1 MPVADVKA
9 VERLQL
15 ALEAL
20 QSSSSPS
27 ASSSPGLPAQHSAAQ
42 HESGSGHHPPT
53 DVEVTQL
60 RSSPSS
66 SLHPR
71 DTGPANETLDEPDL
85 ATLGAYSSPSQNP
98 FPNYAQPSPPPA
110 SAGVGGWNPWA
121 DDLNRRSS
129 SSPHYQPG
137 SSDSDWDDP
146 DQQQDHPD
154 DPDSTQDHPP
164 HPTAAEQPQEGVIT
178 GTSQSQDLPVASA
191 MAEAQHR
198 LDQLV
203 GLATSHSSDVEQ
215 TLARET
221 DLGYAWGLVDNYID
235 HLQRQVQLHC
245 SVSRDTLFLWQSV
258 TAFLLVLLLLQMLLL
273 LTIAALD
280 DSCV

>member
-1 MPVADVKA
+1 MPVADVEA

-27 ASSSPGLPAQHSAAQ
+27 ASSPPDLPAQHSTAQ
-42 HESGSGHHPPT
+42 HESGSSHHPAT
-53 DVEVTQL
+53 DMEATQL
-60 RSSPSS
+60 RSSPSFP
-66 SLHPR
+66 HPQ
-71 DTGPANETLDEPDL
+71 DTGHANETLDDPDL
-85 ATLGAYSSPSQNP
+85 AALDAYSSPSQNP
-98 FPNYAQPSPPPA
+98 FPDSAQPSLAPA

-146 DQQQDHPD
+146 DHQQDHPD

-164 HPTAAEQPQEGVIT
+164 GPMAAEQNQQGVIM
-178 GTSQSQDLPVASA
+178 GASQIQSSPVASA

-198 LDQLV
+198 LDQLI
-203 GLATSHSSDVEQ
+203 GLAASHSDVEQ

-221 DLGYAWGLVDNYID
+221 DLGYAWGLMDNYIE
-235 HLQRQVQLHC
+235 HLQRQVQLTLPCLMCHLVPVA
-245 SVSRDTLFLWQSV
+245 VSLS
-258 TAFLLVLLLLQMLLL
+258 L
-273 LTIAALD
+273 LTMVAAAAAAAAANTA
-280 DSCV
+280 VF